1 MFAILCGAI
10 LENKQISR
18 KNVLFFFLSLLVYS
32 VLPPSLNACVLA
44 VKACFDESLERKL
57 FSFHT
62 VSFQIP
68 PVWGNGVKRYFR
80 ECVQRKSMIPVKK
93 SNYTVK
99 KFSSLKVYPTV
110 IAEIIHENDVFL
122 K

>member
-1 MFAILCGAI
+1 MNLWKEALLLSYSIFPGTPYFVPRFCIFLC
-10 LENKQISR
+10 
-18 KNVLFFFLSLLVYS
+18 FFDVNLVF
-32 VLPPSLNACVLA
+32 VLA
-44 VKACFDESLERKL
+44 VVPCLDL
-57 FSFHT
+57 FPYSISAF
-62 VSFQIP
+62 
-68 PVWGNGVKRYFR
+68 FR

-122 K
+122 KKSVAMLFLSL